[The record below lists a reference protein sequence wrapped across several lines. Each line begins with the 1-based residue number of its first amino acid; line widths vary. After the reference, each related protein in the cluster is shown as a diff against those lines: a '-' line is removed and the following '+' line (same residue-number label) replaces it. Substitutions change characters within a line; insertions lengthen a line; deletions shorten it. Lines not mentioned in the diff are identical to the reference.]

1 MEHPLR
7 QACDCRWPRWATGGL
22 KASLN
27 LLWLLFAPISFQP
40 LQEFLVVPA
49 MRSLWPPPGWTTPSS
64 LLWWG
69 GASLSAQPCVGSILL
84 KCLGRRG
91 WAQPPGTAAPD
102 LAPALAPSSEGCP
115 SSRALMPS
123 SCPEH
128 RRSLQSALGLEGGPG
143 EPFTGQTDCEGPC
156 GPPTLTGPPGKEPGT
171 PGQPGQGAPGVGSST
186 PLVCLAL
193 QRCLSI
199 C

>member
-1 MEHPLR
+1 MSCMEHPLR

-27 LLWLLFAPISFQP
+27 LLRLLFAPISFQP

-102 LAPALAPSSEGCP
+102 LAPALAPSS
-115 SSRALMPS
+115 
-123 SCPEH
+123 
-128 RRSLQSALGLEGGPG
+128 
-143 EPFTGQTDCEGPC
+143 
-156 GPPTLTGPPGKEPGT
+156 
-171 PGQPGQGAPGVGSST
+171 PGQHPTGISNPRGKSIFPLLVQRQYLRQTSNWPGSGHMLIPEPVT
-186 PLVCLAL
+186 VLE
-193 QRCLSI
+193 
-199 C
+199 